1 MIITIHIHLHIL
13 QIMATLLSTLL
24 ILLGHTLIIVLHLI
38 RAMEVILED
47 ILHTHHHTTIMVT
60 MDKGGHQEDHLH
72 QETGDASQHVKYRGA
87 SDGNQW
93 KFVENP

>member
-1 MIITIHIHLHIL
+1 MTVTIHIHLHIL

-38 RAMEVILED
+38 RAMEVILEV

-60 MDKGGHQEDHLH
+60 TDKGGHQEDHLH
-72 QETGDASQHVKYRGA
+72 MVVHLVTIILQDQEVKCLC
-87 SDGNQW
+87 QCIL
-93 KFVENP
+93 E